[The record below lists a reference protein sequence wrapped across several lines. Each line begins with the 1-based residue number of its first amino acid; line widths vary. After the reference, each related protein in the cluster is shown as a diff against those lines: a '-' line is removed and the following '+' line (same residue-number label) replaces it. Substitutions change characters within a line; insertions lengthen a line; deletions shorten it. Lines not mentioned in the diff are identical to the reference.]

1 MSRRIAHPGERRWET
16 NLLATVTLLLTAFG
30 IINCYAA
37 ATYLAGW
44 YDEASQQA
52 LAAVIGG
59 VVFLVATRIEYTQ
72 WRRIARPLFLA
83 TLVGL
88 VVLAIAAVIWR
99 EPTAREG
106 FLQKHLPHLNGARRW
121 IRLFGVQ
128 IQVSEVARLALALF
142 LATRL
147 ADMGTRIRDL
157 REGFMPVMGIT
168 LGVSMLVAV
177 EPSLSMAIVLGLVG
191 AGVIFAAGARI
202 THFLP
207 LALTASLGI
216 WIIVTRESVRAKRF
230 ATFLTPALQCDPK
243 DDQACQSLIGIGNG
257 GLFGVGFGEG
267 TQKMGHLPYGYS
279 DFLLSVIAEEWGL
292 FGILFVVTLFG
303 IYCWLGLR
311 IARTARD
318 PFGTYLATGLTLAV
332 GVTALLHAFVVL
344 RMMPP
349 TGLTL
354 PFMSAG
360 RVSLIFYLLSAG
372 ILVAIGRARGKPSH
386 AR

>member
-1 MSRRIAHPGERRWET
+1 MSGRVAHPGERRWET
-16 NLLATVTLLLTAFG
+16 NLLATVTLILTAFG

-37 ATYLAGW
+37 GTYLAGW

-52 LAAVIGG
+52 LAGVIGG
-59 VVFLVATRIEYTQ
+59 ILFLVVARIDYTH
-72 WRRIARPLFLA
+72 WRHLARPLFLA

-88 VVLAIAAVIWR
+88 GVLAIAAVIWS
-99 EPTAREG
+99 EPTGRDS
-106 FLQKHLPHLNGARRW
+106 FLQRHLPQLNGARRW
-121 IRLFGVQ
+121 IRLFGIQ

-147 ADMGTRIRDL
+147 ADLGQRVRDL
-157 REGFMPVMGIT
+157 REGFVPVMGT
-168 LGVSMLVAV
+168 TMLVSLLVAI

-191 AGVIFAAGARI
+191 AGVVFAAGARVV
-202 THFLP
+202 HFLP
-207 LALTASLGI
+207 LVVVAVVGI
-216 WIIVTRESVRAKRF
+216 WAVMTFEPVRAQRYT
-230 ATFLTPALQCDPK
+230 TFLTPALECDPLK
-243 DDQACQSLIGIGNG
+243 DQACQSVIGIGNG
-257 GLFGVGFGEG
+257 GLLGVGFGQG

-292 FGILFVVTLFG
+292 LGILFVVTLFT

-360 RVSLIFYLLSAG
+360 RVSLIFYLVSAG
-372 ILVAIGRARGKPSH
+372 MLMAIGRARGKPSKT
-386 AR
+386 R